1 MFLISLFSL
10 LVLIMTNIKC
20 KLKSKWDNPQITF
33 QWFPIAPRV
42 ESQRSPLIGLHLLLH
57 FQLLLHQTQAFWT
70 LPSVSGLWPSC
81 PILSAGEVSLS
92 SWTQPPRLL
101 IHWSF
106 SWPLLPSVE
115 PEPHPLG
122 LDLLRVRS
130 TKAQGTDGLFVN
142 GGKCPSGCL
151 FLIPLNISCAHWNR
165 QHLISLSVKK
175 CNFICTF
182 FM

>member
-1 MFLISLFSL
+1 MGQSSDYLSMVPDCSQGRISKVALDRSPPASSFPTFATPNTGLLNFCPVS
-10 LVLIMTNIKC
+10 LVL
-20 KLKSKWDNPQITF
+20 D
-33 QWFPIAPRV
+33 
-42 ESQRSPLIGLHLLLH
+42 
-57 FQLLLHQTQAFWT
+57 
-70 LPSVSGLWPSC
+70 LWPSC

-101 IHWSF
+101 IHRSF

-130 TKAQGTDGLFVN
+130 IKAQGTDGLFVN

-165 QHLISLSVKK
+165 QHLINTFSEKVQLYLHIFYVIIK
-175 CNFICTF
+175 CS
-182 FM
+182 